1 MCAVP
6 LAGSLPADPLPG
18 APSRTLPAAP
28 SGAPIASWEVLQ
40 AWAAPEPDRI
50 NGPASAQARLRLFG
64 QSESSV
70 RVTLYRDHH
79 AWCPYCQKVW
89 LWLEEKGIPYRVRKV
104 TMFCYGQK
112 ESWYRQLVP
121 SGMLPALELDGQM
134 ITESDSILLA
144 LEGAFGPLRLAM
156 EDPQVLPL
164 RRLERLLFRAWCQWL
179 CVPHQGPSAENQAAQ
194 AFDRMAHAMAE
205 ALEATPG
212 AFLLGELSSADLVF
226 VPYVER
232 MGASLAYYKGYL
244 LRRRHP
250 AIDRWFRA
258 LEERPAYLATQSD
271 FHTHAHD
278 LPPQMGGCHADGSP
292 RQRQLAER
300 IDHGPWPIG
309 APAEEDP
316 ETSQAEPSDGV
327 ALALAR
333 VLRHRRTLVARYG
346 EGGDGESFAT
356 ALRCALTLL
365 ISGHACPPPGGT
377 AAGLRSLTQRFSV
390 TRVMPLHAAR
400 RLRQALLHTA
410 ALDPLAPSAP
420 GQPLP
425 QHHRRDQD
433 PQPFLLASRERAV

>member
-1 MCAVP
+1 
-6 LAGSLPADPLPG
+6 LAGSLPVDPGPADPSQ
-18 APSRTLPAAP
+18 AFPAAP
-28 SGAPIASWEVLQ
+28 SGAPIASWEDLQ
-40 AWAAPEPDRI
+40 HWAAPEPDRI
-50 NGPASAQARLRLFG
+50 NGPASAQATLRLFG
-64 QSESSV
+64 QPESSV

-104 TMFCYGQK
+104 TMVCYGQK

-121 SGMLPALELDGQM
+121 NGMLPALELDGQL
-134 ITESDSILLA
+134 ITESDRILLA

-156 EDPQVLPL
+156 EDPEVLPL
-164 RRLERLLFRAWCQWL
+164 RRLERLLFQAWCQWQ
-179 CVPHQGPSAENQAAQ
+179 CVPLPGPSAEHQAAQ
-194 AFDRMAHAMAE
+194 AFDRMAAAMAD
-205 ALEATPG
+205 ALVATPG
-212 AFLLGELSSADLVF
+212 AFLLGEISTADLVF

-232 MGASLAYYKGYL
+232 MGASLAYYKGYG

-258 LEERPAYLATQSD
+258 LEERSAYLATQSD

-292 RQRQLAER
+292 LQRQLAER

-309 APAEEDP
+309 APGEDDP
-316 ETSQAEPSDGV
+316 ETSQAEPADSA

-346 EGGDGESFAT
+346 DGGDAESFAT

-365 ISGHACPPPGGT
+365 IRGTPCPPPGGT
-377 AAGLRSLTQRFSV
+377 AAGLRSLAQRISV
-390 TRVMPLHAAR
+390 PRDMPLHSAR
-400 RLRQALLHTA
+400 RLRQALLHSA
-410 ALDPLAPSAP
+410 ALDPIDTSVPAS
-420 GQPLP
+420 PLP
-425 QHHRRDQD
+425 LHHRRDQD
-433 PQPFLLASRERAV
+433 PQPFLLASREQA